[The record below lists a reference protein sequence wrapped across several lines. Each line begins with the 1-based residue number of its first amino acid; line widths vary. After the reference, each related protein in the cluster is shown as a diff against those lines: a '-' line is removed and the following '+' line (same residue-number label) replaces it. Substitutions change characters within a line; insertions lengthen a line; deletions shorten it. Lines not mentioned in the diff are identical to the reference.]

1 MEVSEEKKRGY
12 VKRLL
17 LARMRLLAKQGF
29 FGVLMMHMKFAL
41 DENCGTAATDGVRM
55 YFCPEFL
62 DELDDRELD
71 FVMTHEVMHCVLRH
85 CLRKEDRD
93 HGVFNVACDIVVNSN
108 IMLEHGMDI
117 ASITLKKYG
126 PSMHVAPNGEEGYKF
141 TAEQVYDM
149 LIKRGDGGR
158 GQRAASGS
166 GAESVGEGDEASGG
180 RDNAKNDKNGST
192 SGGKSG
198 RRVGN
203 GRDGSDRQWDDHT
216 RWGTVDDAALEDVWV
231 KRFRD
236 ACEAISVRDPS
247 NRNGMLPLFARRLL
261 KELKSPKMDWRS
273 VLSDFVQ
280 EEINDYSFAPPD
292 ARFAESPFF
301 LPAFNDRDEYAED
314 ILFMIDTSGSMSD
327 DMVTT
332 AYSEV
337 KGAIDCFDGKLK
349 GWLGFF
355 DAAVSEPQPFSD
367 VGELKGIKPVGGGG
381 TDFGVVFEYVK
392 RRMADKPPA
401 CIIMLTDGYAP
412 FPPESAANGV
422 PVLWLINNEDVNPPW
437 GKTARIED

>member
-1 MEVSEEKKRGY
+1 
-12 VKRLL
+12 
-17 LARMRLLAKQGF
+17 
-29 FGVLMMHMKFAL
+29 
-41 DENCGTAATDGVRM
+41 
-55 YFCPEFL
+55 
-62 DELDDRELD
+62 
-71 FVMTHEVMHCVLRH
+71 
-85 CLRKEDRD
+85 
-93 HGVFNVACDIVVNSN
+93 
-108 IMLEHGMDI
+108 
-117 ASITLKKYG
+117 
-126 PSMHVAPNGEEGYKF
+126 
-141 TAEQVYDM
+141 M

-158 GQRAASGS
+158 GRRAASGS
-166 GAESVGEGDEASGG
+166 GAESDGKGDEASGG
-180 RDNAKNDKNGST
+180 R
-192 SGGKSG
+192 
-198 RRVGN
+198 RVGN
-203 GRDGSDRQWDDHT
+203 GRGGSDRQWDDHT

-261 KELKSPKMDWRS
+261 KELKSPKTDWRS

-422 PVLWLINNEDVNPPW
+422 PVLWLINNEGVNPPW

>member
-1 MEVSEEKKRGY
+1 MEIFDARTKAY
-12 VKRLL
+12 VRRLL
-17 LARMRLLAKQGF
+17 LARLRILMKNGFYGMLL
-29 FGVLMMHMKFAL
+29 MHMRFAL
-41 DENCGTAATDGVRM
+41 DEACGTAATDGERI
-55 YFCPEFL
+55 YFAPSFL
-62 DELDDRELD
+62 DALADGELD
-71 FVMTHEVMHCVLRH
+71 FVMTHEVMHCVLKH

-93 HGVFNVACDIVVNSN
+93 RDIFNIACDIVVNSN
-108 IMLEHGMDI
+108 ILLEHGNDI
-117 ASITLKKYG
+117 AAITLKKFG
-126 PSMHVAPNGEEGYKF
+126 TSMHTAPDGCEGHRY

-149 LIKRGDGGR
+149 FVSRGGGARKAASARGEATSDGGE
-158 GQRAASGS
+158 GQGVR
-166 GAESVGEGDEASGG
+166 
-180 RDNAKNDKNGST
+180 N
-192 SGGKSG
+192 G
-198 RRVGN
+198 RRRSSGC
-203 GRDGSDRQWDDHT
+203 RWDDHS
-216 RWGTVDDAALEDVWV
+216 RWGTIDDAALDDAWT
-231 KRFRD
+231 KRFAD
-236 ACEAISVRDPS
+236 ACKAISVRDPS
-247 NRNGMLPLFARRLL
+247 GARGLLPMFAKRLL
-261 KELKSPKMDWRS
+261 KELTSPKVDWKS
-273 VLSDFVQ
+273 VLNDFVQ
-280 EEINDYSFAPPD
+280 QEINDYTFAPPD
-292 ARFAESPFF
+292 ARFGESPFF
-301 LPAFNDRDEYAED
+301 LPSFSDCGEYAED

-367 VGELKGIKPVGGGG
+367 VSELKGIKPVGGGG

-422 PVLWLINNEDVNPPW
+422 PVLWLIVNDVVTPPW

>member
-17 LARMRLLAKQGF
+17 LARMRLLTKQGF

-93 HGVFNVACDIVVNSN
+93 HGVFNIACDIVVNSN

-117 ASITLKKYG
+117 KSITLKKYG

-192 SGGKSG
+192 NGDKIG

-203 GRDGSDRQWDDHT
+203 GRGGSDRQWDDHT

-236 ACEAISVRDPS
+236 ACEAISVRDSS

-261 KELKSPKMDWRS
+261 KELKSPKTDWRS

-292 ARFAESPFF
+292 ARFDESPFF
-301 LPAFNDRDEYAED
+301 LPSFSDCGEYAEN

-327 DMVTT
+327 DMV
-332 AYSEV
+332 AAAFSEI
-337 KGAIDCFDGKLK
+337 KGALDCFDGKLR
-349 GWLGFF
+349 GSLGFF
-355 DAAVSEPQPFSD
+355 DSAVTEPRPFAD
-367 VGELKGIKPVGGGG
+367 VGELKRIEPVGGGG
-381 TDFGVVFEYVK
+381 TDFGVVFEYV
-392 RRMADKPPA
+392 RRHMQTPPA
-401 CIIMLTDGYAP
+401 CIIVMTDGYAP
-412 FPPESAANGV
+412 FPPEKAAGGI
-422 PVLWLINNEDVNPPW
+422 PVLWLIVNDVVTPPW
-437 GKTARIED
+437 GKTARIEV